1 MNLFKSLLAY
11 TVINSFWYNFIS
23 TDSAFLSVF
32 FPILSLYIVLF
43 DFMFAFTRESADSD
57 FRSINNYHMEDILFY
72 STLAALSPLTILIV
86 FLPKCSKNLLILTYR
101 RMMYVPWK
109 VNQNTHVSPFNNGK
123 WYSIKDLDRNFHEF
137 FENSPQISSNQLII
151 ENMFQIRAQLYGM
164 ISKS

>member
-1 MNLFKSLLAY
+1 MTLFKSLLVY
-11 TVINSFWYNFIS
+11 TVTNSFWYNFIS
-23 TDSAFLSVF
+23 VDNTFLSIF

-57 FRSINNYHMEDILFY
+57 FRLINNYHMEDILFY
-72 STLAALSPLTILIV
+72 IMMAILSPVTIFLL

-109 VNQNTHVSPFNNGK
+109 VNQNTHVSPFNDGK

-137 FENSPQISSNQLII
+137 FENNTQISSNRPLI
-151 ENMFQIRAQLYGM
+151 ENMFQIRALLFGM
-164 ISKS
+164 VSKS